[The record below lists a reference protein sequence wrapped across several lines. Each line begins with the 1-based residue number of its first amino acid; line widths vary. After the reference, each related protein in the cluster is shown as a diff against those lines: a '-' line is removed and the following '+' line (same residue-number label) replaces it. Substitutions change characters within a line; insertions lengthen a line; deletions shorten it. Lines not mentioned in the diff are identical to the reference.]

1 MRFLLRL
8 IVVLAVLG
16 VLVYMVLPR
25 WSGNLDFLENIEFQ
39 RATEFLRNIELPQFV
54 RSDQGDDPNMAGP
67 PQPVT
72 RFTWQGDEIL
82 HNGTVISETEFA
94 NLVRE
99 VKANDG
105 KVEII
110 RTSDVTVEA
119 ADHWNRLLDQAAVRY
134 EVIPQE

>member
-8 IVVLAVLG
+8 IVILAVIG

-25 WSGNLDFLENIEFQ
+25 WSGNLDFLGNVEFQ

-54 RSDQGDDPNMAGP
+54 RSDQGGDPNTAGP

-82 HNGTVISETEFA
+82 HNGTVISEAEFA

-99 VKANDG
+99 VKANEG

-119 ADHWNRLLDQAAVRY
+119 ADRWNRLLDQVAVRY